1 MGMAI
6 KADFIDPGFAKMGC
20 RQATD

>member
-1 MGMAI
+1 MDMAI